1 MRKLTTLE
9 VDILLHCKQQ
19 GYKYAALN
27 GHHVRVLNKKP
38 HLVGTLHRY
47 LRDDGVTILGDT
59 LDIPGLF
66 NDVGY
71 GVIKLSD
78 LAKQIILDI

>member
-1 MRKLTTLE
+1 MRNLTTLE
-9 VDILLHCKQQ
+9 IDILLHCKRQ

-27 GHHVRVLNKKP
+27 GNHVRVLDKKP
-38 HLVGTLHRY
+38 YLIGTMHRY
-47 LRDDGVTILGDT
+47 LRDDGVTVLGDS
-59 LDIPGLF
+59 LYIPGLF

-78 LAKQIILDI
+78 LAKQITLNI